1 MSKLPIFVSATIVLI
16 FASHATSAAPP
27 NAVPEMREEA
37 SPWPT
42 GKPDENLSITEPPI
56 VNGPVPKADAHYYPY
71 RQALTFRAGLASDFP
86 KASFK
91 DSVMG
96 FQYLFPKFLSPKL
109 EAGADLHQDSVGHL
123 HVGLRWIAWERDYFR
138 PSGKVSIDH
147 LADAEER
154 MATITR
160 IDNYYVR
167 VSGTLEYVVW
177 NPYSIRFE
185 HELLV
190 NLDRCWQVMTLGISR
205 GW

>member
-1 MSKLPIFVSATIVLI
+1 MSKLGIIVSATIVLI
-16 FASHATSAAPP
+16 FFNSATFAAPP
-27 NAVPEMREEA
+27 TIVPDVQEEA
-37 SPWPT
+37 SPWPE
-42 GKPDENLSITEPPI
+42 GKPDENLSITEPPEI
-56 VNGPVPKADAHYYPY
+56 QGPVPPADAHYYPY

-86 KASFK
+86 KASFN

-123 HVGLRWIAWERDYFR
+123 HVGLRWIAWEREYFR
-138 PSGKVSIDH
+138 PSGKISLDH
-147 LADAEER
+147 LADADER
-154 MATITR
+154 LATVTR

-167 VSGTLEYVVW
+167 LSGTLEYVVW
-177 NPYSIRFE
+177 NPYSLRLE

-190 NLDRCWQVMTLGISR
+190 NLDRCWQVITLGISR